1 MKGRWAAK
9 GRQSPG
15 SILASFRFKETR
27 MKVRYL
33 IVSAIVLLATGL
45 EASSAFAFERTVTL
59 TTPRGTYTKSASGG
73 CAGAVCTRDAEITGP
88 NGHTVSRSGSCAAGR
103 WFYGCTGTLTG
114 PNGHTLSRSGSCAAG
129 WWFYGC
135 TGTVIGPNGHSIT
148 RHVVGRRSWW

>member
-15 SILASFRFKETR
+15 SILASFRFEETR

-33 IVSAIVLLATGL
+33 IMSAIVLLATGL
-45 EASSAFAFERTVTL
+45 EASSAFAFDRTVTL
-59 TTPRGTYTKSASGG
+59 TTPHGTYTRSASGG
-73 CAGAVCTRDAEITGP
+73 CAGGVCTRDAEITGP
-88 NGHTVSRSGSCAAGR
+88 NGHTVSRSGSCAAG
-103 WFYGCTGTLTG
+103 
-114 PNGHTLSRSGSCAAG
+114 

-135 TGTVIGPNGHSIT
+135 TGTVTGPNGHSIT